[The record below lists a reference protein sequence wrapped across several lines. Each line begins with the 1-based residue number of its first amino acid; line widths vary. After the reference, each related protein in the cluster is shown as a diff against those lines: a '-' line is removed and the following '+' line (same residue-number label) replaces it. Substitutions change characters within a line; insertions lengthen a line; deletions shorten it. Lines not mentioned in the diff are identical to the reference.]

1 VQDIRIVA
9 ETPDP
14 REYCDLRLAAG
25 LSPRTVAAATR
36 GLPATLFAV
45 CARDGDRLVGMG
57 RVIGDGGLNYEIV
70 DMAVE
75 PDYQRRGVGYR
86 MMELLMR
93 YIHGHAPESA
103 YVCLLAD
110 DGAPALYEKFGFEF
124 TGPRTVGMALNIGK
138 TP

>member
-1 VQDIRIVA
+1 MRDISIVA

-14 REYCDLRLAAG
+14 GEYCDLRLAAG
-25 LSPRTVAAATR
+25 LSPRTIAAATR

-45 CARDGDRLVGMG
+45 CARDGKELVGMG

-70 DMAVE
+70 DMAVR
-75 PDYQRRGVGYR
+75 PDYQRRGIGYR
-86 MMELLMR
+86 IMELMMR

-124 TGPRTVGMALNIGK
+124 TGPRTVGMALNTGR
-138 TP
+138 TR